1 MWATRKLGEKI
12 QTSVARKRKQNLY
25 SQKRVSPKRRSFKS
39 RLRQGARLRQTF
51 ILHVPRARYIPLDE
65 GLSYL
70 PRLQKE
76 NEPETKPAAKSTHS
90 NLHPQTSLRTNIT
103 TLTPNINLITTDIL
117 HHIISHTTTPTY
129 KPNSHNPANNHL
141 PYNTPANNIP
151 RNKHP
156 ASSIKNRTK

>member
-76 NEPETKPAAKSTHS
+76 NG